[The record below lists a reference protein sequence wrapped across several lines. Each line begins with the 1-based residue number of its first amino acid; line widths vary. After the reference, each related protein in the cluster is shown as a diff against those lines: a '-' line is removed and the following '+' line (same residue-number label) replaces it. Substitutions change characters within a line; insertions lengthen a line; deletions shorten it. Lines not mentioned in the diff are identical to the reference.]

1 MAGLLA
7 LAVGRALVDGA
18 PHPAA
23 IVASAVAL
31 GAVYAAGPL
40 IPSIGRRLPAAAV
53 WLLTVGAAWLVLLAQ
68 TPDGLW
74 LAFPL
79 YFLML
84 HLLPPRAGLISVVV
98 TALAGAT
105 GYTAHQDSFSVAVF
119 LGPVLGAAFAVATVF
134 GYQALYRESE
144 ERRRLIQQ
152 LTTARANL
160 ESVGREAGMM
170 AERERLAREIH
181 DTLAQ
186 GLSSIQLLLSA
197 AERSLGTAGGQ
208 GESQGPKPSG
218 PGANTS
224 TAEPKG
230 TPPTSSS
237 STTTPATTAPSKGT
251 PAAGA
256 ASSPAPPT
264 RTSESLSA
272 AEGDADT
279 VTAARYVAQARKA
292 AQDNLAEAR
301 RFVHA
306 LVPPDLEGVD
316 ASLHVALEQLSD
328 TTTVR
333 HGVPVHF
340 HLSGTPSPL
349 PTPYEVAVL
358 RVAQSALANAV
369 AHAEASSIEV
379 TLSYMDRDLALD
391 VVDNGAGFDPATLPP
406 PEPGEGGFGLAAM
419 RARARA
425 LGGSLSVESTPGHG
439 TAIALQLPV
448 SYADALKFPASLGYR
463 P

>member
-1 MAGLLA
+1 MNQLSLVPVLRVLKWCLHLLTAELLA
-7 LAVGRALVDGA
+7 LAVGRALIDGV
-18 PHPAA
+18 PNWAA
-23 IVASAVAL
+23 IVASALVF
-31 GAVYAAGPL
+31 GTVYAAGPL
-40 IPSIGRRLPAAAV
+40 IPAVGRDLPATVA
-53 WLLTVGAAWLVLLAQ
+53 WLLAVGALWLVLLAL

-79 YFLML
+79 YFLQL
-84 HLLPPRAGLISVVV
+84 HLLPPHLGLIAVAA
-98 TALAGAT
+98 TALAGSA
-105 GYTAHQDSFSVAVF
+105 GFTAHQGSFSVAVF
-119 LGPVLGAAFAVATVF
+119 LGPVLGAAVAVATVF
-134 GYQALYRESE
+134 GYQALYRENE

-160 ESVGREAGMM
+160 ESVGRKAGMM

-197 AERSLGTAGGQ
+197 AERSLGTAGGENANPPQ
-208 GESQGPKPSG
+208 DP
-218 PGANTS
+218 PGASGSAGTS
-224 TAEPKG
+224 GSTNSRAAEPADAMFA
-230 TPPTSSS
+230 PPTS
-237 STTTPATTAPSKGT
+237 TPDVAT
-251 PAAGA
+251 AAG
-256 ASSPAPPT
+256 
-264 RTSESLSA
+264 
-272 AEGDADT
+272 
-279 VTAARYVAQARKA
+279 YVAQARKA

-306 LVPPDLEGVD
+306 LVPPDLEGED

-349 PTPYEVAVL
+349 PPPFEVVVL

-369 AHAEASSIEV
+369 THAEAHSIEV
-379 TLSYMDRDLALD
+379 TLSYMDKELALD
-391 VVDNGAGFDPATLPP
+391 VVDDGIGFAPKALPP
-406 PEPGEGGFGLAAM
+406 PEPGKGGFGLAAM

-425 LGGSLSVESTPGHG
+425 LGGSLSVESSPGHG

>member
-1 MAGLLA
+1 MNHLSLVPVLRVLKWCLHLLMAGLLV
-7 LAVGRALVDGA
+7 LAVVRALVDGV

-23 IVASAVAL
+23 VVASAVVL

-40 IPSIGRRLPAAAV
+40 IPAVGRALPATAAWLAAV
-53 WLLTVGAAWLVLLAQ
+53 GALWLVLLTVA
-68 TPDGLW
+68 PDGLW

-79 YFLML
+79 YFLLL
-84 HLLPPRAGLISVVV
+84 HLLPPRAGLISVAV
-98 TALAGAT
+98 TAVLGAA
-105 GYTAHQDSFSVAVF
+105 GYTIHQESFSVAVF

-134 GYQALYRESE
+134 GYQALYRENE

-152 LTTARANL
+152 LTTARTNL
-160 ESVGREAGMM
+160 ESIGRQAGMM

-197 AERSLGTAGGQ
+197 AERSLGTTGAETAGPDQ
-208 GESQGPKPSG
+208 EDRAEEPDQS
-218 PGANTS
+218 PGA
-224 TAEPKG
+224 
-230 TPPTSSS
+230 
-237 STTTPATTAPSKGT
+237 
-251 PAAGA
+251 PAASTDVA
-256 ASSPAPPT
+256 
-264 RTSESLSA
+264 
-272 AEGDADT
+272 
-279 VTAARYVAQARKA
+279 TAARYVAQARKA
-292 AQDNLAEAR
+292 ARDNLAEAR

-306 LVPPDLEGVD
+306 LVPPDLEGED

-340 HLSGTPSPL
+340 HLSGKPLPL
-349 PTPYEVAVL
+349 PTPYEVVVL

-369 AHAEASSIEV
+369 THAEARSIEV
-379 TLSYMDRDLALD
+379 TLSYMDKELALD
-391 VVDNGAGFDPATLPP
+391 VVDDGVGFDPKALPP
-406 PEPGEGGFGLAAM
+406 PEPGQGGFGLAAM

-448 SYADALKFPASLGYR
+448 SAAEALKFPASLGYR